1 MDLKS
6 SKNIFV
12 EMMFILNKNYNEY
25 LDASFGKY
33 DLTATQGLFLF
44 KLDEFPDTTQK
55 DLAKHFSLS
64 KGWVA
69 KYFIDLENKGF
80 IRREKIQNDKRQYKI
95 TLTSKT
101 IDLLPDFKKIIYD
114 WNDQVCL
121 DELGDDFMNKFS
133 MLVENSFDVVV
144 R

>member
-6 SKNIFV
+6 SKDIFV

-44 KLDEFPDTTQK
+44 KLEEFPDTTQK
-55 DLAKHFSLS
+55 DLAIHFSLS

-69 KYFIDLENKGF
+69 KYFTDLENKGF
-80 IRREKIQNDKRQYKI
+80 IEREKVQNDKRQYKI

-101 IDLLPDFKKIIYD
+101 IDLLPTFKGIIYD
-114 WNDQVCL
+114 WNDQVHL
-121 DELGDDFMNKFS
+121 NDFGDDFMDKFS
-133 MLVENSFDVVV
+133 QLVSNSSNVVV

>member
-33 DLTATQGLFLF
+33 GLTATQGLFLF